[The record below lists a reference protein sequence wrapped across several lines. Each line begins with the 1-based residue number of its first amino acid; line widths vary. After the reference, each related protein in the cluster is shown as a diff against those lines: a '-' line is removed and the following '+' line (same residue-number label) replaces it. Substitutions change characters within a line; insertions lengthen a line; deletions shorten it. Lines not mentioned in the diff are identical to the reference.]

1 MRRPFW
7 LGFVLAACDAPP
19 MAPPPQS
26 YRVSTDVWSGSELT
40 VTSAGFATA
49 GLVPDVELDGHPL
62 VVRRVDDTTVV
73 ATLPDSPGQHM
84 LRLLA
89 PDVDSKAIAL
99 QLRGFDQRVAGPLIT
114 GRTEPGREFPHLF
127 GTGAPRPRPWAL
139 AANTAQRFPATGA
152 AGCSTLTFRPA
163 LTPP

>member
-1 MRRPFW
+1 MRRTVW
-7 LGFVLAACDAPP
+7 LGLVLAACDAPP
-19 MAPPPQS
+19 MVTPPQS

-40 VTSAGFATA
+40 VTSAGFPTA

-99 QLRGFDQRVAGPLIT
+99 QLRGFDQRVAGPLIN
-114 GRTEPGREFPHLF
+114 
-127 GTGAPRPRPWAL
+127 ARPRPGPEYRLLFWS
-139 AANTAQRFPATGA
+139 GA
-152 AGCSTLTFRPA
+152 ERLGRRDLVTNK
-163 LTPP
+163 